1 MYSFF
6 ELSGTAGARI
16 AAVAGALL
24 ITAIMLSASIQPAAP
39 AAIYTM
45 GALA

>member
-6 ELSGTAGARI
+6 EISGTAAARF

-24 ITAIMLSASIQPAAP
+24 VTAIMLGASILPASS
-39 AAIYTM
+39 AAIYTI

>member
-6 ELSGTAGARI
+6 ELSGTAGARF

-24 ITAIMLSASIQPAAP
+24 VTAIMLSASILPATPAAT
-39 AAIYTM
+39 YTI